1 MIPYNFQASVECLLC
16 ADPEIVETKMN
27 HPQSCP
33 PSRLAVEMELKFKV
47 GGERDLHSSGS
58 WEVQALWEQRLE

>member
-1 MIPYNFQASVECLLC
+1 MCRPGDCRDKDEPS
-16 ADPEIVETKMN
+16 PE
-27 HPQSCP
+27 QSCP

-47 GGERDLHSSGS
+47 DGERDLHSSGS